1 MRDLVLQAQHLL
13 AALLCRDVA
22 ADAAIALEAAAAVEH
37 RLAAQRQPDA
47 VAVAG
52 GALDL
57 EITERLPAPALGA
70 GAPPSPLGPVGR
82 RLLPA
87 PAAPVRRGGAPV
99 AHPGRHKREGGN

>member
-22 ADAAIALEAAAAVEH
+22 ADAAVALEAAAAVEH

-57 EITERLPAPALGA
+57 EITERLAALEPGA
-70 GAPPSPLGPVGR
+70 VPLPVRFGQGER
-82 RLLPA
+82 PLLPA
-87 PAAPVRRGGAPV
+87 LAAPIGPGGEA
-99 AHPGRHKREGGN
+99 ARH